1 MGRWRGGEGR
11 TAAVTRRRT
20 AAATRR
26 RVAAVTLALVM
37 VVLLSACA
45 RFGEATI
52 RIDQAEDEIVRLT
65 DEIAVAVE
73 LEVTSASSLGRRD
86 RCELVTTGQG
96 ASNRVSLRGPI
107 PDGVP
112 VLERSAAIL
121 TDAGYQLVPGE
132 SEGELFGRRD
142 GLRITVVLERPAGEV
157 AIDGNTACRPLER

>member
-1 MGRWRGGEGR
+1 MGRWRGGDGPAVVVGR
-11 TAAVTRRRT
+11 H
-20 AAATRR
+20 
-26 RVAAVTLALVM
+26 RVAALTLVL
-37 VVLLSACA
+37 VLLSACA

-65 DEIAVAVE
+65 DEIAATVE
-73 LEVTSASSLGRRD
+73 LEVTSASPLGRRD

-132 SEGELFGRRD
+132 SEDELFGRRD
-142 GLRITVVLERPAGEV
+142 GLRITVVLDRPAGEV

>member
-1 MGRWRGGEGR
+1 MREVALGRWRGGRGHAVAVAR
-11 TAAVTRRRT
+11 LRVTAVI
-20 AAATRR
+20 
-26 RVAAVTLALVM
+26 LALV
-37 VVLLSACA
+37 VLVLLSACA
-45 RFGEATI
+45 RGGEATI

-65 DEIAVAVE
+65 DEIAAAVG
-73 LEVTSASSLGRRD
+73 LEVTSASPLGPRE

-132 SEGELFGRRD
+132 SEDDLFGRRD
-142 GLRITVVLERPAGEV
+142 GLRITVVLDRPTGEV
-157 AIDGNTACRPLER
+157 AIDGNTACRPLGR

>member
-1 MGRWRGGEGR
+1 MVGRSAGGEGHLVALAR
-11 TAAVTRRRT
+11 H
-20 AAATRR
+20 
-26 RVAAVTLALVM
+26 RVLALTLA
-37 VVLLSACA
+37 VVVVALLSACA

-65 DEIAVAVE
+65 DEIAAAVE
-73 LEVTSASSLGRRD
+73 LEVTSASPLGRRE

-132 SEGELFGRRD
+132 SEDELFGRRD
-142 GLRITVVLERPAGEV
+142 GLRITVVIDRPTGQV
-157 AIDGNTACRPLER
+157 AIDGSTACRPLGR